1 MLSLPPSARIYICHQ
16 AVDMR
21 KSFDGLA
28 AAPRDLPPRTTACVN
43 SSCRPPPRTSSWVKR
58 CNKSSRSSARAHC

>member
-21 KSFDGLA
+21 KSFDGLV
-28 AAPRDLPPRTTACVN
+28 PRVA
-43 SSCRPPPRTSSWVKR
+43 SY
-58 CNKSSRSSARAHC
+58 